1 MDTPNPEDSKIAQD
15 EGFLIRTRVNTALQS
30 EKGERENKTMLCSIE
45 GTLLWLLLF
54 TFQCTQASSIIA
66 YYLNINKVD
75 KKPWTGDRSSLLPVV
90 TTTHGVGGV
99 GELQSV

>member
-1 MDTPNPEDSKIAQD
+1 
-15 EGFLIRTRVNTALQS
+15 
-30 EKGERENKTMLCSIE
+30 MLCSIE

-75 KKPWTGDRSSLLPVV
+75 KNPWTGDRSSLLPVV
-90 TTTHGVGGV
+90 PKTLCILAINAL
-99 GELQSV
+99 ELGNFMQIVLKIYPILIPETETLKYVYD